1 MVKLNDGQQSIGGD
15 IRLMTGEAMGVYYGY
30 VCDGIFQ
37 NMEQVYNH
45 ATQTGAA
52 PGRLMYRDINGDGTI
67 TDADQCIIG
76 DPNPDLT
83 LGLNLDFQ
91 YKGITLGLFFNSD
104 LGFDIYNTTR
114 RQLDFMSYGNEFT
127 NRGADLINAWTPEN
141 PTATIPAV
149 SMVDNNNEA
158 RMSTYYVEDGS
169 YLKLKYIKLG
179 YDLPKKALTP
189 WHCQNLNIFFQVE
202 NVFTAT
208 KYSGLDPEL
217 PLGVYGAR
225 VDNAAYPRARSFS
238 FGINMM
244 F

>member
-1 MVKLNDGQQSIGGD
+1 MKKKL
-15 IRLMTGEAMGVYYGY
+15 L
-30 VCDGIFQ
+30 
-37 NMEQVYNH
+37 
-45 ATQTGAA
+45 ATLALA
-52 PGRLMYRDINGDGTI
+52 
-67 TDADQCIIG
+67 
-76 DPNPDLT
+76 LT
-83 LGLNLDFQ
+83 LVLCL
-91 YKGITLGLFFNSD
+91 LP
-104 LGFDIYNTTR
+104 
-114 RQLDFMSYGNEFT
+114 
-127 NRGADLINAWTPEN
+127 A
-141 PTATIPAV
+141 TALA
-149 SMVDNNNEA
+149 A
-158 RMSTYYVEDGS
+158 TYYVEDGS

>member
-1 MVKLNDGQQSIGGD
+1 
-15 IRLMTGEAMGVYYGY
+15 
-30 VCDGIFQ
+30 
-37 NMEQVYNH
+37 
-45 ATQTGAA
+45 
-52 PGRLMYRDINGDGTI
+52 
-67 TDADQCIIG
+67 
-76 DPNPDLT
+76 
-83 LGLNLDFQ
+83 
-91 YKGITLGLFFNSD
+91 
-104 LGFDIYNTTR
+104 
-114 RQLDFMSYGNEFT
+114 MSYGNEFT

-141 PTATIPAV
+141 PSATIPAV